1 MGFIEDNRE
10 AWNAETKKGNFW
22 TKAVSSEEIEEA
34 RKNGA
39 YLRMLPDA
47 NLNTEWVKRVKGRVL
62 VLAGG
67 GGQQGPLLAAQGC
80 SVTVLDI
87 SEEMLKRDEETAER
101 NNLDLK
107 TIQHDMQ
114 DLSIFEDEY
123 FDAVVNPISINF
135 IPSCQQVYR
144 EVARVLRKGGIF
156 ITSFANPIM
165 YIFDV
170 KALERGKMKIKYTLP
185 FSSETSLSE
194 KQKEKL
200 RRDKDT
206 FEFSHTLSELIGG
219 LCKSGFIIEDMDSGL
234 SAFEPV
240 DSFVQDCYIALLAT
254 KV

>member
-10 AWNAETKKGNFW
+10 AWNAETQKGNFW
-22 TKAVSSEEIEEA
+22 TKAVSSEEVKEA
-34 RKNGA
+34 QKNGA
-39 YLRMLPDA
+39 YLRMLPEA
-47 NLNTEWVKRVKGRVL
+47 NLNQEWVKRVKGKVL

-87 SEEMLKRDEETAER
+87 SEEMLKRDEEVALR
-101 NNLDLK
+101 DNLDLK
-107 TIQHDMQ
+107 TIRHDMQ
-114 DLSIFEDEY
+114 DLSIFEEEY

-135 IPSCQQVYR
+135 IPSCQQVYK
-144 EVARVLRKGGIF
+144 EVSRVLKKGGVF

-200 RRDKDT
+200 RKEKDT
-206 FEFSHTLSELIGG
+206 FEFSHTLSSLIGG
-219 LCKSGFIIEDMDSGL
+219 VCKAGFVIEDMDSGL

-240 DSFVQDCYIALLAT
+240 DSFVQDCYIALLAV